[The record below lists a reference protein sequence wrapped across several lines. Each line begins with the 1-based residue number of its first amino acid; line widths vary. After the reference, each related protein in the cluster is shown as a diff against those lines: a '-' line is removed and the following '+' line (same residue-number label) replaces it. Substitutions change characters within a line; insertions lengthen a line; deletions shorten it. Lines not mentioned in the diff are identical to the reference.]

1 MKKFPQKFEDALQ
14 VLEAV
19 VEKLERGDLPL
30 EEALTAF
37 EEGVTLVRHL
47 NDKLT
52 EVEKRVAVLTRD
64 AGGLFQLESITED
77 EESK

>member
-1 MKKFPQKFEDALQ
+1 MKKPPQKFEDALQ

-30 EEALTAF
+30 EDALAAF

-47 NDKLT
+47 SDKLT
-52 EVEKRVAVLTRD
+52 EVERRVAVLTRD

-77 EESK
+77 EESQ